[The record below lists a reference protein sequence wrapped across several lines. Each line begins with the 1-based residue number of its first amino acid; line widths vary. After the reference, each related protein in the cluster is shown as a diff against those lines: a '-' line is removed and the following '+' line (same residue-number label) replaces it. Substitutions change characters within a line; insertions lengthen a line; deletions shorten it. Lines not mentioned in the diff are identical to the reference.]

1 MRCRE
6 NLVGFGA
13 GLLSA
18 RGLLFG
24 VVCVCV
30 HVYVLFPPTSWG
42 VVPYSQL
49 SSQALLI
56 QQILETTPDHVSVV
70 AWRR

>member
-1 MRCRE
+1 MRCLE
-6 NLVGFGA
+6 NLVDFGA

-24 VVCVCV
+24 VVFVCV
-30 HVYVLFPPTSWG
+30 HVYVLSPDLPR
-42 VVPYSQL
+42 VPYSQL

-56 QQILETTPDHVSVV
+56 QQILETTTDHVSVV